1 MPRVIASEA
10 TSRLA
15 LSSLKASSA
24 AERSVAVFREE
35 NSTAFAARSGT
46 PLSRTYSL
54 QHPGGRH
61 IRQYTLQHGKSD
73 NHTVTRS
80 VQCALCKQAHDGS
93 MHCRIEAILAKP
105 WQQNILHS
113 V

>member
-1 MPRVIASEA
+1 MPLVIASEA

-15 LSSLKASSA
+15 LPLLKATSA

-54 QHPGGRH
+54 QHPGGCYNYEPCLAAWDSGSQRVMH
-61 IRQYTLQHGKSD
+61 PVL
-73 NHTVTRS
+73 
-80 VQCALCKQAHDGS
+80 CALCKSTRNGS
-93 MHCRIEAILAKP
+93 MPCKSIAGKAWP
-105 WQQNILHS
+105 WQPCPIAW
-113 V
+113 

>member
-15 LSSLKASSA
+15 LPLLKAASA
-24 AERSVAVFREE
+24 AERSAAVFREE

-54 QHPGGRH
+54 RHPPGC
-61 IRQYTLQHGKSD
+61 YNYEACLAAWDS
-73 NHTVTRS
+73 
-80 VQCALCKQAHDGS
+80 GS
-93 MHCRIEAILAKP
+93 
-105 WQQNILHS
+105 HS
-113 V
+113 VMH

>member
-15 LSSLKASSA
+15 LPAVKAASA

-35 NSTAFAARSGT
+35 NSTAFAARAGT

-54 QHPGGRH
+54 QHTRGRH
-61 IRQYTLQHGKSD
+61 KHEPC
-73 NHTVTRS
+73 H
-80 VQCALCKQAHDGS
+80 AA
-93 MHCRIEAILAKP
+93 
-105 WQQNILHS
+105 
-113 V
+113 